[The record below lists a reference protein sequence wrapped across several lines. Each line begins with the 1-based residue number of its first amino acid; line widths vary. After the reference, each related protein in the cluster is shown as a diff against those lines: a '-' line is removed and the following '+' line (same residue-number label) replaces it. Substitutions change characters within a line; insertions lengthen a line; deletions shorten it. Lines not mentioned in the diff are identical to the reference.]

1 MSFDEDNASLSNAK
15 ELVIQDITLRTI
27 QNYEDM
33 FFRYQK
39 YSSTFKNKKLTNIAM
54 NRSNNKNM

>member
-1 MSFDEDNASLSNAK
+1 MSFDEDNASLSTAK

-33 FFRYQK
+33 FFRHQK
-39 YSSTFKNKKLTNIAM
+39 YSSTFKNKKLTNMAM
-54 NRSNNKNM
+54 NRNNNKNM